1 MRLLSIG
8 DCVKPGSYR
17 LHSCFKRA
25 VNYVHRGRLVSVVD
39 ESIGPGPL
47 NIVLRP
53 WAVAAGILPAV
64 EGGIL
69 PPGVGI
75 EPFRA
80 SARRQPVPPGRMP
93 GSTAGKMPAATPRAT
108 AGILRVGPGTI
119 LFAGRRYHFTSR
131 QRYYSALELPA
142 VAQSR
147 LRRNLATFGEFL
159 RKTAPPHSLAFLLDE
174 GWLKC
179 FRTGFARA
187 LAAQIQ
193 QGAQQAFHGDLLK
206 GVAELKGCGVG
217 LTPSGDDFIAGLLIG
232 LNFLQKLHGSELQR
246 LADAV
251 CRAARGSSLFSNT
264 AMELARQGLL
274 FGRVK
279 EVLLA
284 LVSGNGPSL
293 RRAVQK
299 LLAVGA
305 SSGADLATGLFL
317 TLNQPDK
324 TLERWTTQTAA
335 PKRAARSGSAKIANS

>member
-1 MRLLSIG
+1 MTLLSIG

-25 VNYVHRGRLVSVVD
+25 VNYVHRGHLVSVVD

-47 NIVLRP
+47 NIVIRAWP
-53 WAVAAGILPAV
+53 VAADILSAV

-69 PPGVGI
+69 PPGTVL
-75 EPFRA
+75 EC
-80 SARRQPVPPGRMP
+80 SSLSKVRRDFPPGRMP
-93 GSTAGKMPAATPRAT
+93 GSTAGKMPAATGR
-108 AGILRVGPGTI
+108 GEHLRLEIGRSTV
-119 LFAGRRYHFTSR
+119 LFADHCYHFTSR
-131 QRYYSALELPA
+131 QRYDSTLNLP
-142 VAQSR
+142 VDSRR
-147 LRRNLATFGEFL
+147 LRRNLATFGELL
-159 RKTAPPHSLAFLLDE
+159 RKTAPPHSLAFLLD
-174 GWLKC
+174 GARLKC

-193 QGAQQAFHGDLLK
+193 QGAHQVFHGDLLK

-232 LNFLQKLHGSELQR
+232 LIFLQKLRGTELQR
-246 LADAV
+246 VADAV

-264 AMELARQGLL
+264 AMELAREGLL

-284 LVSGNGPSL
+284 LVSGNALSL
-293 RRAVQK
+293 RRALQK
-299 LLAVGA
+299 LLTVGA

-324 TLERWTTQTAA
+324 TLVWWRTQTAA
-335 PKRAARSGSAKIANS
+335 GAGKTRWKTGAP